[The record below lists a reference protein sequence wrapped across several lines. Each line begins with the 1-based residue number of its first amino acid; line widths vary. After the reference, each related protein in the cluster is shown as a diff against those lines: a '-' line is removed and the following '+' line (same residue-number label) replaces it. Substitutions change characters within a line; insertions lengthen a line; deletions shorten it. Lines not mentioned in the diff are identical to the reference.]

1 MRSSILPL
9 FLSFAPST
17 SHPVRGAGEDETSR
31 YDSERAQ
38 IILQAG
44 APRTGTTFQF
54 QVLCATMCL
63 AHLDDDAF
71 VDCEYVTP
79 FALANFSA
87 NFSAWSQSSI
97 KRYKVLKT
105 HSLQVATS
113 ARDKMKSTSQ
123 LFVTA
128 QRSADKD
135 PKEKGWQSF
144 KKQLEEKWN
153 APIKFVQLYDDLLLL
168 GHALAFEYGQ
178 IFNLNQEQIHSLV
191 AYIRYWEILR
201 RCCGAQMS
209 AANRI
214 RLKYRPSDDQ
224 RMFSQK
230 LHLLEQ
236 KRKGSVDEI
245 GRDMCEGFD
254 IAGIERL
261 VTDTYVFRQC
271 GSRISRI
278 RQASARDLPFDG
290 SYCAR
295 AEVATAKY
303 NLQFNDPRYLTLL
316 NPALHEQA
324 EFLPNCSFHRIAD
337 SLRRDPEKGR

>member
-1 MRSSILPL
+1 MIPSFLPL
-9 FLSFAPST
+9 LLGAASST
-17 SHPVRGAGEDETSR
+17 SHQVRGAGEGVNSR
-31 YDSERAQ
+31 HDSEQAQ

-87 NFSAWSQSSI
+87 NFSTWSQSST

-105 HSLQVATS
+105 HNLQVATS
-113 ARDKMKSTSQ
+113 ARDQMRFTSQ

-128 QRSADKD
+128 QRSAEQD
-135 PKEKGWQSF
+135 PKQKGWESF
-144 KKQLEEKWN
+144 KKKLEDKWN
-153 APIKFVQLYDDLLLL
+153 TPIRFVQLYDDLLLL

-178 IFNLNQEQIHSLV
+178 IFNLNQEHIHSLV

-209 AANRI
+209 ATNRM
-214 RLKYRPSDDQ
+214 RLKYQPSDDR

-230 LHLLEQ
+230 LDVLQQ
-236 KRKGSVDEI
+236 KRMESVDEI

-261 VTDTYVFRQC
+261 VVDTYVFRQC

-290 SYCAR
+290 TYCAR
-295 AEVATAKY
+295 AEVATAKHD
-303 NLQFNDPRYLTLL
+303 LHFNDPRYLTLL

-324 EFLPNCSFHRIAD
+324 EFLPNCSFNRNANSAIP
-337 SLRRDPEKGR
+337 DPKHGR